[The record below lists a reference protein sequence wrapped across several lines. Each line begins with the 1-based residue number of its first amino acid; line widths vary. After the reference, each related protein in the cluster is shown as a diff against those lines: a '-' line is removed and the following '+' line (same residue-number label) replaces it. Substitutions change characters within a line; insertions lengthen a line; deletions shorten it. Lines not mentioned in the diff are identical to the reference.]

1 MPIEANI
8 ISIGKKI
15 YNKINKNNRGPISS
29 KSYFGKLIHS
39 NQSGN
44 DVITEYLKNT
54 TPFVVSRLGHV
65 ELSCLINYHEI
76 QELKQDSYPSKI
88 WNQVKGKS
96 TVWEPNIL
104 TAMQRNAGFFPVTP
118 DNLQKFSEHYIDKMR
133 HVDIMAVWFNY
144 YEDIICNKYCKDAI
158 LIRLA
163 SIEPYY
169 FEDPWSK
176 YLKRKKVLVIHP
188 FEKSI
193 QRQYEKREWLFEN
206 KDILPD
212 FELKT
217 IKAVQTNAYN
227 NTGFS
232 TWFEALESMKQQMQQ
247 TDFDVALIGAGAYGL
262 PLAVYAKEL
271 GKQAIHFGG
280 SLQILFGIKG
290 SRWDSMPD
298 INKYYNEHW
307 IRPLREETPTSF
319 KAVED
324 GCYW

>member
-1 MPIEANI
+1 M
-8 ISIGKKI
+8 
-15 YNKINKNNRGPISS
+15 
-29 KSYFGKLIHS
+29 
-39 NQSGN
+39 
-44 DVITEYLKNT
+44 
-54 TPFVVSRLGHV
+54 
-65 ELSCLINYHEI
+65 
-76 QELKQDSYPSKI
+76 
-88 WNQVKGKS
+88 
-96 TVWEPNIL
+96 
-104 TAMQRNAGFFPVTP
+104 
-118 DNLQKFSEHYIDKMR
+118 
-133 HVDIMAVWFNY
+133 
-144 YEDIICNKYCKDAI
+144 
-158 LIRLA
+158 
-163 SIEPYY
+163 
-169 FEDPWSK
+169 
-176 YLKRKKVLVIHP
+176 
-188 FEKSI
+188 
-193 QRQYEKREWLFEN
+193 FEN